1 LTAWAS
7 PVPASSHQNAQPA
20 AFRHTRKAAT
30 ASLGGLSPLFCHPAF
45 PDLIGSST
53 NILWTC
59 VVFAFDEARPG
70 VTEPEG
76 DVG

>member
-1 LTAWAS
+1 VGEPRAGVEPSECATGSVSPCTQGGHGLTGR
-7 PVPASSHQNAQPA
+7 VE
-20 AFRHTRKAAT
+20 
-30 ASLGGLSPLFCHPAF
+30 PLFCQPAL